1 VTCLKLGK
9 VALMTVGLGCGNG
22 LSGML
27 GGGHRTR
34 F

>member
-1 VTCLKLGK
+1 MKM
-9 VALMTVGLGCGNG
+9 AVGLGCGNG
-22 LSGML
+22 LRNERL